1 MRLMCEVCVDGALK
15 SRNIGQRWKQHTP
28 TQHLT
33 IKSEYLQ
40 FEQMGLLLTP
50 AWSVRRDERQE

>member
-1 MRLMCEVCVDGALK
+1 MCEVCVDGALK